1 MLPFIAVNNKQE
13 QVKIRKS
20 KPNNNNNNNN
30 NTNNNNKSIKLYQE
44 EMTNVLGNNGVGKSS
59 IAL

>member
-30 NTNNNNKSIKLYQE
+30 NNKSIKLYQE

>member
-30 NTNNNNKSIKLYQE
+30 NKSIKLYQE